1 MSQKKYIVL
10 KNTVTQYH
18 PIQDRICIAGT
29 FLDEGL
35 ITVWLTQKMLQQLLL
50 KLQKYPIDISLTSD
64 EKLSAPK
71 DTLNPKLKEKLDMVK
86 GFAQE
91 MGELNLPNLLIAG
104 VRIEIKNEMRL
115 VYFSLHEDSR
125 FIVIPLTVMNL
136 KKWLKILQNQANKAE
151 WLYLS
156 WPNY

>member
-35 ITVWLTQKMLQQLLL
+35 ITVWLTQKILQQLLL
-50 KLQKYPIDISLTSD
+50 KLQKYPIDNSQNSD
-64 EKLSAPK
+64 EKLKTPE
-71 DTLNPKLKEKLDMVK
+71 DNLNPKLKEKLEMVK

-91 MGELNLPNLLIAG
+91 MGELNLPNLLITG
-104 VRIEIKNEMRL
+104 VRIEIKNDMRL
-115 VYFSLHEDSR
+115 VYFSLHEDPR
-125 FIVIPLTVMNL
+125 FIVIPLTMINL
-136 KKWLKILQNQANKAE
+136 KKWLKILQNQANKAK
-151 WLYLS
+151 WLNLS
-156 WPNY
+156 WPEY